1 MSFFS
6 GGPISGYWIE
16 KREENSDKWIPVNMS
31 PCQSTYYTVPSL
43 IEDRVYEFR
52 VTAENEAGKGIPSE
66 ATKPTKVCRIIF

>member
-1 MSFFS
+1 
-6 GGPISGYWIE
+6 
-16 KREENSDKWIPVNMS
+16 MS

-66 ATKPTKVCRIIF
+66 ATKPTKVCGIIF